1 MSCAQDR
8 NNLMAKLLGIAIVLH
23 RMSCIVTDGPAVC
36 GAYGRQ
42 IQSWKCTCGLSHWLF
57 VSNGYKC

>member
-42 IQSWKCTCGLSHWLF
+42 IQS
-57 VSNGYKC
+57 